1 MKSIPTWAKVW
12 IGSALVVVLFIA
24 FRNKPK
30 KKPKKILFVGD
41 SLTAIEYN
49 GRSTNNYPNLIRRKR
64 PDLTIDVLAKGGM
77 TTKWMLTN
85 LPNKLFNKYDRVYI
99 YGGVNDAFNNV
110 PYESVQSNLQKMIDM
125 IRDSGAE
132 AYVVMGYEPSGFMD
146 WKKMPTTRYVTK
158 KEDYIPLVARYVE
171 LQKRFS
177 ALRNATLVD
186 KFQLSSSMTGDGT
199 HPNGKGQELIAEKIL
214 KTIE

>member
-12 IGSALVVVLFIA
+12 IGSALVVVLFLA
-24 FRNKPK
+24 FKPKLK

-41 SLTAIEYN
+41 SLTEN
-49 GRSTNNYPNLIRRKR
+49 TYPSLIRRKR

-85 LPNKLFNKYDRVYI
+85 LPSKLFNNYDRVYI

-110 PYESVQSNLQKMIDM
+110 PYESVQSNLQNMIDM
-125 IRDSGAE
+125 VRESGAD
-132 AYVVMGYEPSGFMD
+132 AYVILGYEPSGFMD

-158 KEDYIPLVARYVE
+158 KEGFIPLIDRYVE
-171 LQKRFS
+171 LQKRFKG
-177 ALRNATLVD
+177 LKNATFVD
-186 KFQLSSSMTGDGT
+186 KFQLSPSLTSDGI
-199 HPNGKGQELIAEKIL
+199 HPNGKGQELISEKIL